1 MKNAVLLLAALGLMI
16 GASVSVVDPASAC
29 NWLNQNH
36 HP

>member
-1 MKNAVLLLAALGLMI
+1 MKSALMSLAALGLMF
-16 GASVSVVDPASAC
+16 GASVSVADPASAC